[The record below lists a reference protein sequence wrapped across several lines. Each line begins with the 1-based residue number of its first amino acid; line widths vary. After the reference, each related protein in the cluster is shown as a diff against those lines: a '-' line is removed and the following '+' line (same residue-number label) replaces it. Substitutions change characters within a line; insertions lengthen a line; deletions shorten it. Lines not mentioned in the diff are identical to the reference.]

1 LDKFNFQVP
10 LANVRI
16 LTIISDKKK
25 ENFMSTAKTIRHR
38 VMLIPR
44 GKPFTTRRFLKL
56 GSRAAVDK
64 TLSRLA
70 KEGVIQRIVHGMYVR
85 PRKSRFIGNV
95 MPSTERIVEVL
106 AKEHGETIQVN
117 GAEAALRF
125 RLSTQ
130 VPTVPVY
137 HTSGPSRDIKIGKLT
152 IRLKHVSNRKLCLAG
167 KHPGLALA
175 ALWYLGKKNVN
186 SDIIGAL
193 RAKLTA
199 EEFATLKNAN
209 IPTWM
214 VDALARYDKETAYA

>member
-1 LDKFNFQVP
+1 
-10 LANVRI
+10 
-16 LTIISDKKK
+16 
-25 ENFMSTAKTIRHR
+25 MSTAKTIRHR

-44 GKPFTTRRFLKL
+44 GKPFATRRFLKL

-85 PRKSRFIGNV
+85 PSKSRFIGNV
-95 MPSTERIVEVL
+95 MPSTEKIVEVL

>member
-1 LDKFNFQVP
+1 
-10 LANVRI
+10 
-16 LTIISDKKK
+16 
-25 ENFMSTAKTIRHR
+25 MSTAKTIRHR

-64 TLSRLA
+64 TLSRLS

>member
-1 LDKFNFQVP
+1 
-10 LANVRI
+10 
-16 LTIISDKKK
+16 
-25 ENFMSTAKTIRHR
+25 MSTAKTIRHR

-130 VPTVPVY
+130 VPAVPIY

>member
-1 LDKFNFQVP
+1 
-10 LANVRI
+10 
-16 LTIISDKKK
+16 
-25 ENFMSTAKTIRHR
+25 MSTAKTIRHR